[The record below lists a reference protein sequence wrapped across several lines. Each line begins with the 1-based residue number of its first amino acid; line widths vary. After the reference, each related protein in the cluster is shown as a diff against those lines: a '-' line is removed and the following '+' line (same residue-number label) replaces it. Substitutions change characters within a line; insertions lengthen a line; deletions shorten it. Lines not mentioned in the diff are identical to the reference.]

1 MEGDWF
7 FLPQMPGQVVWVFG
21 SVENQCIS
29 DLGVMGRR
37 GGRAAADMLCGVLVQ
52 KELVEDW
59 AGQGRVSGWMSGTR
73 IPLVKWRAQQKY
85 IWGLY

>member
-59 AGQGRVSGWMSGTR
+59 WDRDGSLVGCQGQEYHW
-73 IPLVKWRAQQKY
+73 
-85 IWGLY
+85 